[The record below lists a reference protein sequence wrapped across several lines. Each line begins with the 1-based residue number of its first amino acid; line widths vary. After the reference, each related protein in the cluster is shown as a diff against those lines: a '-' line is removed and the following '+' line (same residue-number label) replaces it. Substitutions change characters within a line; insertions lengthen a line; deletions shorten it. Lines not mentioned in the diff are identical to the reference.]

1 MRRTQR
7 KVLVG
12 IGVLIAACASGQ
24 APPQPAVGGNPA
36 DQTAVRPALVSKV
49 ETPARVTAQSAP
61 QPIGYESDV
70 YCFGYLG
77 DYSETFPVKVI
88 SAESL
93 AEQINYIAGDLL
105 YVDGGY
111 DKGLR
116 VGDVYWLVTPEQEV
130 FNPVSAK
137 SLGRFYQ
144 HRGRA
149 VVYSVE

>member
-7 KVLVG
+7 NFLVG

-36 DQTAVRPALVSKV
+36 DQTAVQPALISKAPPMRAPSV
-49 ETPARVTAQSAP
+49 SAP

-77 DYSETFPVKVI
+77 DYNETFPIKIV

-93 AEQINYIAGDLL
+93 AEQINYITGDL
-105 YVDGGY
+105 
-111 DKGLR
+111 
-116 VGDVYWLVTPEQEV
+116 VYTD
-130 FNPVSAK
+130 
-137 SLGRFYQ
+137 
-144 HRGRA
+144 
-149 VVYSVE
+149 